1 MRCGSARINGHIPR
15 TLFIRDVRNLAVLC
29 AHSYR
34 ADPTSHH
41 PARVATIISRVGVS
55 LDGAGV
61 RHCWIGDQSEFV
73 VGSPGSFVDWHG
85 DNLARS
91 AVLLLLAQTCD
102 SSAGK

>member
-29 AHSYR
+29 ADSYR
-34 ADPTSHH
+34 SDPTAHH

-61 RHCWIGDQSEFV
+61 RYCWIGDQSEFV
-73 VGSPGSFVDWHG
+73 VGSPGSLIHRTG
-85 DNLARS
+85 DHPAWGTI
-91 AVLLLLAQTCD
+91 LLLLAQTCNPR
-102 SSAGK
+102 